1 MLSMRLWLIIV
12 LLTSSYSF
20 QLRSQEQPSPSATS
34 TRPCISPHIV
44 WIFSVII
51 LCHVAGLVNRSTERN
66 SGPDRRLSTTALDNP
81 WRSIMETISSGMSS
95 GILNTLYSNRII
107 STAKTFRCAN
117 GFNNN
122 ACNNGFNKPVA
133 NPHDSPNLE
142 HINISTRLQYGY
154 GRLAE
159 KILKTETILRLFQRN
174 FHARE
179 RRKMRT
185 VKQIGRHNWI
195 FWVSPPPPNASV
207 SLDRKSETLQT
218 GDYCFSSILRSIK
231 SVRNE
236 SSIFSRTFDPCNVA
250 LSRVAPNFGVPITV

>member
-1 MLSMRLWLIIV
+1 MRLWLIIV

-51 LCHVAGLVNRSTERN
+51 LCHVAGLVNRRTERN

-117 GFNNN
+117 GFNNIN
-122 ACNNGFNKPVA
+122 ACTNGFNKPVA
-133 NPHDSPNLE
+133 KIWIHTILQ
-142 HINISTRLQYGY
+142 IWSTSTYQRACNMDTEGSLKKFWKLKRFYGCFSEIFMPES
-154 GRLAE
+154 AE
-159 KILKTETILRLFQRN
+159 KWERSNKLAGIIESFGLAPLPQTPPSHLTGNLKPCKRVTI
-174 FHARE
+174 
-179 RRKMRT
+179 
-185 VKQIGRHNWI
+185 
-195 FWVSPPPPNASV
+195 V
-207 SLDRKSETLQT
+207 SLVSFEVSNPSGMNLLFFRVP
-218 GDYCFSSILRSIK
+218 SIP
-231 SVRNE
+231 V
-236 SSIFSRTFDPCNVA
+236 T
-250 LSRVAPNFGVPITV
+250 